1 MLGFITRRTLLAI
14 PVLLGI
20 IIVVFFLIRAI
31 PGDPCTSLLGERATA
46 EACERFDEA
55 NGLNDPIWV
64 QLGIYMKNV
73 FTFNL
78 GESIRF
84 SRPVTD
90 ILIERLPLTIELA
103 ASALT
108 LAVGIGVPMGIIA
121 ARRHNTAVDSATM
134 AVANI
139 GVSMPVFWLGLMLA
153 YLFAIVLQGTIFQ
166 LPPSGRLSAG
176 VFPTPYYEVWG
187 WNIQEGTTW
196 ASLNEFISNFYI
208 FNSFI
213 TFQWDVFWDAIKHM
227 ILPAVALA
235 TIPLAIIARITR
247 SSLLEVMN
255 KDYIRTARAKG
266 NKEEKVVRRHGL
278 RNALLPVVTIIGL
291 QLGALLGGAVLTE
304 TVFNLAGVGRALFDA
319 ITGRD
324 YAVVQGIT
332 LVVAAG
338 YVIVNLFVD
347 LSYGYLDPRIRVESE

>member
-1 MLGFITRRTLLAI
+1 MLGFISRRTLLAI
-14 PVLLGI
+14 PVLIGI
-20 IIVVFFLIRAI
+20 VIVVFFLIRAI
-31 PGDPCTSLLGERATA
+31 PGDPCSSLLGERATE
-46 EACERFDEA
+46 EACERFNAA
-55 NGLNDPIWV
+55 NGLNEPIYV

-78 GESIRF
+78 GDSVKY
-84 SRPVTD
+84 SRPVNQM
-90 ILIERLPLTIELA
+90 LIERLPLTMELA
-103 ASALT
+103 MSSLII
-108 LAVGIGVPMGIIA
+108 AVVVGVPMGIIS

-153 YLFAIVLQGTIFQ
+153 YLFAIVLKGTFLQ
-166 LPPSGRLSAG
+166 LPPSGRLTAG
-176 VFPTPYYEVWG
+176 VIPIPYYEYWG
-187 WNIQEGTTW
+187 WNLTEGSLW
-196 ASLNEFISNFYI
+196 AKTNEFFANFYI

-213 TFQWDVFWDAIKHM
+213 TFQWDVWVDAVKHM
-227 ILPAVALA
+227 ILPAIALA

-255 KDYIRTARAKG
+255 KDYVRTARAKG
-266 NKEEKVVRRHGL
+266 SKESRVVRRHGL

-304 TVFNLAGVGRALFDA
+304 SVFGLAGVGTGLYDA

-324 YAVVQGIT
+324 YSVVQGFT
-332 LVVAAG
+332 VVIALG
-338 YVIVNLFVD
+338 YVLVNLAVD
-347 LSYGYLDPRIRVESE
+347 LSYGYLDPRIRVK